1 MFTFYTNSDQKSANC
16 LAEYVELCV
25 CIVHILVQSGFI
37 SGELLVQRITVATY
51 HMSES
56 D

>member
-25 CIVHILVQSGFI
+25 CIVHWCSQGFI
-37 SGELLVQRITVATY
+37 SDELLVQRITVATY